1 MSLIRLFCLFVWT
14 FALMLIAPLF
24 IPFTLNRQFPLF
36 VARTV
41 FSPGLLWIAGIK
53 LSVKGKENVPLNR
66 PVIFVA
72 NHCSHLDIGTLCRS
86 LPVNLHFIGKKEL
99 AWVPI
104 VGWYMWVA
112 GHIFIDRSNKK
123 KAIKSLETAAQKIRS
138 GKSVVMYPEGTR
150 SKDGSLGSFKKGAFH
165 LAVQSG
171 VAIVPISI
179 KGTHNVW
186 PANSNKITPGNVSVE
201 IGKPI
206 ESKNYSKETLNDFI
220 AVTRTVLLEMQT

>member
-1 MSLIRLFCLFVWT
+1 MF
-14 FALMLIAPLF
+14 IAPFF
-24 IPFTLNRQFPLF
+24 IPFTLNPQFPL
-36 VARTV
+36 VIARTV
-41 FSPGLLWIAGIK
+41 FSPVLLWIAGIK
-53 LSVKGKENVPLNR
+53 LTVKGKENVPLNK

-99 AWVPI
+99 KWVPF

-123 KAIKSLETAAQKIRS
+123 KAIKSLKIASQKIRS

-150 SKDGSLGSFKKGAFH
+150 SKDGSVGTFKKGAFH
-165 LAVQSG
+165 LALQSG
-171 VAIVPISI
+171 VAVVPVSI
-179 KGTHNVW
+179 KGTYDVW
-186 PANSNKITPGNVSVE
+186 SANSSKITPGKVFVE

-206 ESKNYSKETLNDFI
+206 ESKNYNKETLKIFI
-220 AVTRTVLLEMQT
+220 EKTREAILKMQH